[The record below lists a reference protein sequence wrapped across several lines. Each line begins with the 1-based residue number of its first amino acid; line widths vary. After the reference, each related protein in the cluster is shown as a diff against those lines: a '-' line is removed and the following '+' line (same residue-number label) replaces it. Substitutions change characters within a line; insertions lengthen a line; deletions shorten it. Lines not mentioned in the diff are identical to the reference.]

1 MRASPEC
8 HVKRVTDVMTG
19 RSVTTPGCE
28 QILDTFPEPFVII
41 DRDYRI
47 VAANSAYCRHYGVPQ
62 SEVLGRRCHEIS
74 HHSARPCSRN
84 GEHCPLEE
92 VLRTGSA
99 LGVLHIH
106 YHQTHTEQV
115 QLDAV
120 PIRGPQ
126 GHIDYIGEYIH
137 PIPPMASADGGRL
150 LIGRSRAMLHLVSL
164 LQRVAPTETT
174 VLLLG
179 ESGVG
184 KERVAAYIHHY
195 SPRGDGP
202 FVVVDCATLGEPLI
216 ENELFGHEKGA
227 FTGADVRKQ
236 GLFESAD
243 GGTLFIDEI
252 GDLPLPLQSKLLRV
266 LETGSVRRVGGTD
279 YLKVRVRV
287 IAATNRDIATMVDAG
302 SFRRDLYYRLT
313 PFPVRVPAL
322 REHKDDI
329 PALAEHFLARTP
341 EGERH
346 LPLSPDVIE
355 ALLNHEYPGNVREL
369 RNVIERAVVL
379 AASGMIQPWHIA
391 FSGPAAA
398 GADPQPPW
406 GSAAAA
412 ISRRSLDAAEVLA
425 ALKRCSANRREAA
438 EALGVSERTLY
449 RYIVRLRNAGRL
461 PGART
466 HVESDAGHDDRG

>member
-1 MRASPEC
+1 M
-8 HVKRVTDVMTG
+8 TD
-19 RSVTTPGCE
+19 RSLSKPSCE
-28 QILDTFPEPFVII
+28 QILDTFPEPFVVI
-41 DRDYRI
+41 DQGYRI
-47 VAANSAYCRHYGVPQ
+47 VSANSAYCRHYEIPED
-62 SEVLGRRCHEIS
+62 EVVGRRCHEIS
-74 HHSARPCSRN
+74 HHSALPCSRN

-92 VLRTGSA
+92 VMRTGSEV
-99 LGVLHIH
+99 GVLHVH
-106 YHQTHTEQV
+106 YHETHTEQV
-115 QLDAV
+115 QLHAV
-120 PIRGPQ
+120 PIPGPE
-126 GHIDYIGEYIH
+126 GRIDYVGEYIH
-137 PIPPMASADGGRL
+137 PIAPMSSVDGGSL

-195 SPRGDGP
+195 SQRGDGP
-202 FVVVDCATLGEPLI
+202 FVVVDCATLGDPLI

-227 FTGADVRKQ
+227 FTGADARKK
-236 GLFESAD
+236 GLFETAD
-243 GGTLFIDEI
+243 GGTLFVDEI

-266 LETGSVRRVGGTD
+266 LETGTVRRVGGTD

-287 IAATNRDIATMVDAG
+287 IAASNRDIAAMVEEG
-302 SFRRDLYYRLT
+302 LFRRDLYYRLT

-341 EGERH
+341 EGERQ

-391 FSGPAAA
+391 FSGPAASDT
-398 GADPQPPW
+398 DPQPPW
-406 GSAAAA
+406 GGTAQST
-412 ISRRSLDAAEVLA
+412 SRRSPDETKVLA
-425 ALKRCSANRREAA
+425 ALERCAGNRREAA
-438 EALGVSERTLY
+438 QALGVSERTLY
-449 RYIVRLRNAGRL
+449 RYVERLRGTGHLPAAGTR
-461 PGART
+461 AD
-466 HVESDAGHDDRG
+466 SDAEHAERG